1 MQFARTSLPPY
12 QSRIQHTN
20 PNRMSMTQGRSIP
33 NASFP
38 WPQSMDR
45 NSDNNW
51 APTNDEE
58 LKRKRRRN
66 RRACIFRRACCLL
79 CLSLIVVFLLCAL
92 ASILLELDL
101 LTKTSSTSSTTVT
114 TATTITTTTQ
124 TTTSTTSSST
134 STSSSSTTSTSSTTA
149 TTSTTSQTT
158 STSSTSQTTTTSV
171 TATSTTVSKCAM
183 SGLGSLLTQNG
194 PTNWFQ
200 FSYTYLATSTAPTL
214 RFIFNNGPADYSY
227 LDAVSVT
234 DNNNASVEL
243 LSNPS
248 FENSIPSPVSWT
260 VTNSSTCQGSTQ
272 GLVTNSGCH
281 SGSGS
286 NCFLDH
292 FIPDVDCGGLK
303 MDSQGNLYVSD
314 YVNNEIRKWS
324 NEFAKG
330 IIVAGGNGK
339 GNQLNQLNY
348 PIYFFVDKDE
358 SIYVSDHLNHRVM
371 KWSKNAKE
379 GIVVAGGQG
388 QGNLLTQLRDSAG
401 IVVDKSDNVY
411 IVDAGNNRVVR
422 WSKDSKKGEIIVG
435 GNGKGEAAN
444 QFDYPTSLALDRQG
458 DLYVAD
464 FRNHRIQKF
473 LTNKN

>member
-1 MQFARTSLPPY
+1 
-12 QSRIQHTN
+12 
-20 PNRMSMTQGRSIP
+20 MT
-33 NASFP
+33 
-38 WPQSMDR
+38 
-45 NSDNNW
+45 
-51 APTNDEE
+51 
-58 LKRKRRRN
+58 K
-66 RRACIFRRACCLL
+66 
-79 CLSLIVVFLLCAL
+79 V
-92 ASILLELDL
+92 
-101 LTKTSSTSSTTVT
+101 TKTSSTSSTTVT

-158 STSSTSQTTTTSV
+158 STSCNPLRKRPPPRSQCSFLILL
-171 TATSTTVSKCAM
+171 ATSTTVSKCAM

-292 FIPDVDCGGLK
+292 CKNGYEYIFQSFAANIGDYYNVSFWVD
-303 MDSQGNLYVSD
+303 Q
-314 YVNNEIRKWS
+314 
-324 NEFAKG
+324 
-330 IIVAGGNGK
+330 
-339 GNQLNQLNY
+339 
-348 PIYFFVDKDE
+348 
-358 SIYVSDHLNHRVM
+358 
-371 KWSKNAKE
+371 
-379 GIVVAGGQG
+379 
-388 QGNLLTQLRDSAG
+388 
-401 IVVDKSDNVY
+401 
-411 IVDAGNNRVVR
+411 
-422 WSKDSKKGEIIVG
+422 VG
-435 GNGKGEAAN
+435 GAGC
-444 QFDYPTSLALDRQG
+444 
-458 DLYVAD
+458 LYAD
-464 FRNHRIQKF
+464 IF
-473 LTNKN
+473 